1 MEFTTSQ
8 IAHVTSGELKG
19 EEKVIQAATQ
29 DSRKVTPGCLFIPLI
44 SERDG
49 HTYVD
54 EALSLGAAA
63 YLTEQEPKDVPD

>member
-49 HTYVD
+49 HTYVR
-54 EALSLGAAA
+54 
-63 YLTEQEPKDVPD
+63 